1 MPASQARRVAIV
13 TGAAQGI
20 GRAIALRLAK
30 DGFDLALA
38 DLKPSR
44 GKLDAVAAEVQALGA
59 KTAQIDCDVRSEAD
73 VYALVEGAVAAL
85 GDLDV
90 MIANAGIA
98 PAKMFLDNTTEFM
111 DNLYQINVRGV
122 MYCYQAAAKQMIKQG
137 HGGKLIAACS
147 ISGITTTEG
156 QSAYCAT
163 KFAVRALNQGAAIEL
178 GKHGITANVYCPGP
192 VLTDMWAAID
202 KDMAKE
208 HGAKEG
214 ELSAAMAK
222 RSPLGRN
229 AEPEDIAALV
239 SFLAGPDS
247 GYITAQAIQSSVS
260 DTQGSRA
267 DGRAGSGCHSVVQC
281 DEI

>member
-1 MPASQARRVAIV
+1 MPAPARRVAIV

-38 DLKPSR
+38 DLQSSR
-44 GKLDAVAAEVQALGA
+44 GKLDAVGAEVRALGGA
-59 KTAQIDCDVRSEAD
+59 SVEIECDVRSEAD

-85 GDLDV
+85 GGLDV

-98 PAKMFLDNTTEFM
+98 PTKMFLDNTTEFLDTM
-111 DNLYQINVRGV
+111 YQINVRGV
-122 MYCYQAAAKQMIKQG
+122 MYCYQAAAKRMIAQG
-137 HGGKLIAACS
+137 RGGKLIAACS
-147 ISGITTTEG
+147 ISGITATEG
-156 QSAYCAT
+156 QSAYCAS

-192 VLTDMWAAID
+192 VMTDMWAAID
-202 KDMAKE
+202 KDMTRE
-208 HGAKEG
+208 HGESEG
-214 ELSAAMAK
+214 TLSAAMAA

-229 AEPEDIAALV
+229 AEPEDIANLV

-247 GYITAQAIQSSVS
+247 GYITAQAIQ
-260 DTQGSRA
+260 A
-267 DGRAGSGCHSVVQC
+267 SGGIWMS
-281 DEI
+281 